1 MTFAAN
7 SSFIISHKAP
17 KCKTNRSFVYWFSYI
32 KGFKVPKPSLIFP
45 KTCFLLIID
54 SPHICLKTLNN
65 YFSLPPIFFNSFRNE
80 ERRQKK
86 KKTPDRYVPCPVS
99 PNNHGSV
106 KQAIPLHKASSQL
119 FSAKILF
126 WHLLLY
132 NIPKCLLPTPRNRT
146 IRWRPHFIKWRSLIQ
161 ISSYPFPWD
170 QNQYIYIYIKS

>member
-1 MTFAAN
+1 M
-7 SSFIISHKAP
+7 
-17 KCKTNRSFVYWFSYI
+17 
-32 KGFKVPKPSLIFP
+32 
-45 KTCFLLIID
+45 
-54 SPHICLKTLNN
+54 
-65 YFSLPPIFFNSFRNE
+65 
-80 ERRQKK
+80 
-86 KKTPDRYVPCPVS
+86 
-99 PNNHGSV
+99 

-170 QNQYIYIYIKS
+170 QNQNIYIYIYKILNVILSPSALLWSSFIVVSAKGKKHQLSHVPMTLRYKHLLLHLPTTPTPPGPHPPPPPHNSQNTHTL